1 MLDNTVVQ
9 RVDSP
14 GVKRGDQRL
23 HANAQAGVD
32 NDDEGYGRVESEA
45 NQAAAADGRNQGAW
59 DYDTANA
66 QLIEQAASEEAH
78 DGAQHSA
85 RQHDKA
91 GFEGRYTEQVLQ
103 IDGEQNACANQR
115 GLEQGNQNDND
126 GI

>member
-1 MLDNTVVQ
+1 MLDNAVVQ

-32 NDDEGYGRVESEA
+32 NDDERYGRVEPEA

-59 DYDTANA
+59 DYNAANT
-66 QLIEQAASEEAH
+66 QLVEQAAGEEAH
-78 DGAQHSA
+78 DGTQHSA
-85 RQHDKA
+85 GQHDKA
-91 GFEGRYTEQVLQ
+91 GFEGGYTEQVLQ

-115 GLEQGNQNDND
+115 GLEQGNQNDD
-126 GI
+126 DCV